1 MKYREEVLAK
11 VFTGITVLVML
22 GIVIFE
28 AWLLQAREKQYEEL
42 SAQAGETEDSLQRMT
57 EQNASLEAR
66 TAELAAFREEWE
78 PYTGYLGNEEIE
90 KMSVNLFSRTGLIPG
105 EAQTAF
111 AEWIRRQ
118 EQLKEEAAG
127 GFGPEGSQD
136 APEEETDGGQTE
148 EAGGQKEKGQSEAET
163 SKGTQ
168 EKSQEKPQEESQEN
182 LQEESLP
189 SLWLSYK
196 SPEGERL
203 FLPVNTGSDGGSC
216 VVYTAVYERMTGAR
230 MELLFGIRCS
240 GRTGIERD
248 ENGRIAWKCLAY
260 RLPDGPWQGIGEEA
274 EPENAQEEEER

>member
-28 AWLLQAREKQYEEL
+28 AWMLQAREKQYAEL
-42 SAQAGETEDSLQRMT
+42 SAQAEETEGSLQRMT
-57 EQNASLEAR
+57 EQSASLEAR
-66 TAELAAFREEWE
+66 NAELSAFREEWE

-105 EAQTAF
+105 EAQTAL

-127 GFGPEGSQD
+127 GFGPEGSED
-136 APEEETDGGQTE
+136 APEEEADGGQTE
-148 EAGGQKEKGQSEAET
+148 ESGGRGEKGQSGGEASKET
-163 SKGTQ
+163 
-168 EKSQEKPQEESQEN
+168 QEESQE
-182 LQEESLP
+182 ESLS

-260 RLPDGPWQGIGEEA
+260 RLPDGPWQGIGEET